1 MAHSAE
7 YIRYVEDLFSVLPGS
22 TVKRMFGGAGVFREG
37 LMYGLATSEG
47 GIALKADEQTVPA
60 MQAGGATEW
69 VYERD
74 GNERRMGYWYVPES
88 LLDEPDEFRQWAETA
103 FETARRADAKK
114 SPRQRKW
121 TGAG

>member
-60 MQAGGATEW
+60 MEAAGATEW

-74 GNERRMGYWYVPES
+74 GRERRMGYWYVPES
-88 LLDEPDEFRQWAETA
+88 LLDEPDEFRQWAGAA
-103 FETARRADAKK
+103 FDTARRADAKK
-114 SPRQRKW
+114 PAKQRKW
-121 TGAG
+121 TGR